1 MLKHFEL
8 LFIQLQ
14 LVKNSCK
21 LLIIWVNCVKKQ
33 KGVFFYETPCIS
45 VGFLHALFVQ
55 ILGSLNTISRRGG
68 TSASFPR
75 LKSKVLSVKHCI
87 YYHIWITPT
96 PQIPLLTLMLYKL
109 IYLLN
114 LWHRSSRLDIPPA
127 SQRQPIFLH
136 NILLQFFVSR
146 SESVIWVSRLPFFK
160 VGYASVV
167 IFQVLL
173 HTIAY
178 YIERSC
184 VRMTFNS
191 HSTRSSSSVL
201 LSRQFPAMHRPIF
214 PHMARTFSSSVI
226 YLATELL

>member
-1 MLKHFEL
+1 MS
-8 LFIQLQ
+8 
-14 LVKNSCK
+14 SC
-21 LLIIWVNCVKKQ
+21 LD
-33 KGVFFYETPCIS
+33 
-45 VGFLHALFVQ
+45 
-55 ILGSLNTISRRGG
+55 
-68 TSASFPR
+68 
-75 LKSKVLSVKHCI
+75 
-87 YYHIWITPT
+87 T
-96 PQIPLLTLMLYKL
+96 PQPTTA
-109 IYLLN
+109 N
-114 LWHRSSRLDIPPA
+114 RFST
-127 SQRQPIFLH
+127 H
-136 NILLQFFVSR
+136 NIFLQFFVSR
-146 SESVIWVSRLPFFK
+146 SESIIRVPRLSFPK